1 MTKRQSAS
9 EIFQRGAI
17 VELTITSMAPGG
29 EAFGKAD
36 ELPVFISR
44 GAPGDVAEVELYDV
58 RKKFAKGK
66 IQRLITPSSERT
78 EPPCKLFKVC
88 GGCQWQH
95 LKYEKQLEHKTS
107 IVKQALTH
115 IGGLDDV
122 VVEACLGADDPLFYR
137 NKVQFPVRNP
147 TGSSRILAGYYK
159 QDSHE
164 LVNIK
169 HCPVQS
175 QELDFMLETVKEVLE
190 EYNYLAY
197 DEKKRT
203 GLVRHIHA
211 RQSRADGNILLTLV
225 LNCRPETQPAT
236 LQELAE
242 LILVRDEKIVGVA
255 INYNDR
261 AGNRI
266 LGDITTV
273 IAGSDSID
281 EVLKTSLKQLP
292 ERLHSGLSFKLSP
305 TSFFQVNTEQ
315 AARLLEIVYLEAYSH
330 LQSGEKLNLVVDAYA
345 GVGAISLWLAEG
357 CRRLIAV
364 EDYGQAVLDGRV
376 NALNNQIG
384 NVEFIEGDV
393 ATVLPQLSDMG
404 EATELVVLDP
414 PRKGVSPEVIG
425 ALLDL
430 APARIIYVSC
440 NPSTLAR
447 DLKYLALGIVPV
459 SRNESGESVEDQTPL
474 LRDESP
480 CQGEQPAAPDTAPP
494 RDGKR
499 GKFGYKA
506 VRIQPID
513 LFPQTYHV
521 ESVATLERVLLD
533 GSL

>member
-1 MTKRQSAS
+1 MTKRQSAT
-9 EIFQRGAI
+9 EIYRRGAI

-44 GAPGDVAEVELYDV
+44 GAPGDVCEVELYDV

-66 IQRLITPSSERT
+66 IQRLITPSSQRA

-95 LKYEKQLEHKTS
+95 ISYEGQLEHKTS
-107 IVKQALTH
+107 IVKQAITH
-115 IGGLDDV
+115 IGGLDQSV
-122 VVEACLGADDPLFYR
+122 VDPCVGAEDPLFYR

-147 TGSSRILAGYYK
+147 QGSNRILAGYYK

-175 QELDFMLETVKEVLE
+175 QELDAMLETVKEVLE
-190 EYNYLAY
+190 EYDISAY

-203 GLVRHIHA
+203 GLIRHIHA
-211 RQSRADGNILLTLV
+211 RQSRANRKILLTLV
-225 LNCRPETQPAT
+225 LNCTPETQPDT

-242 LILVRDEKIVGVA
+242 LILVRDETIVGVA

-261 AGNRI
+261 PGNRI
-266 LGDITTV
+266 LGDKTEV
-273 IAGSDSID
+273 IAGGDSIE
-281 EVLKTSLKQLP
+281 EVLKTTN
-292 ERLHSGLSFKLSP
+292 ERLPGRLHKGLTFKLSP

-330 LQSGEKLNLVVDAYA
+330 LPEGEKLSLVVDAYA
-345 GVGAISLWLAEG
+345 GVGAISLWLAGG

-364 EDYGQAVLDGRV
+364 EDYPQAVIDGRL
-376 NALNNQIG
+376 NAETNQIS

-393 ATVLPQLSDMG
+393 ATVLPQLGDMG
-404 EATELVVLDP
+404 EQADLVVLDP

-430 APARIIYVSC
+430 APARIVYVSC

-447 DLKYLALGIVPV
+447 DLKYLALGIVPQAGAV
-459 SRNESGESVEDQTPL
+459 SNNEPGETEGSGAEQ
-474 LRDESP
+474 SP
-480 CQGEQPAAPDTAPP
+480 DPDTASSG
-494 RDGKR
+494 DGKR
-499 GKFGYKA
+499 GKFGYKT